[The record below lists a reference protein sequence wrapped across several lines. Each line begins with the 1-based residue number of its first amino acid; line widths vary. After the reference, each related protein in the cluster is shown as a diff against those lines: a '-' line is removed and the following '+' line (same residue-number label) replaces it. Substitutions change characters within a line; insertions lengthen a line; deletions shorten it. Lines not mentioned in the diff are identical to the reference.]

1 MSQRSKTIAA
11 DTAADALADA
21 VRRRVAERQRE
32 LEAQGRAL
40 DLGDVEDLAERMMAA
55 LPSVHPLDQPLG
67 PFYDT
72 SGLISWL
79 GISRQALFDRVRRGT
94 VLACRTADGHLVYP
108 SLQFGRNGAVRP
120 GLIDA
125 VGAFTRRGA
134 DGWAIGAWLTTPS
147 PVFDGHSA
155 VDYLVVHRS
164 SAAAVDRVAQAAA
177 ADAAAW
183 AA

>member
-1 MSQRSKTIAA
+1 MVLSQTLTPLTLGRPGMSQRSKTIAA

-79 GISRQALFDRVRRGT
+79 GISRQAL
-94 VLACRTADGHLVYP
+94 
-108 SLQFGRNGAVRP
+108 
-120 GLIDA
+120 
-125 VGAFTRRGA
+125 
-134 DGWAIGAWLTTPS
+134 
-147 PVFDGHSA
+147 
-155 VDYLVVHRS
+155 
-164 SAAAVDRVAQAAA
+164 
-177 ADAAAW
+177 
-183 AA
+183 